1 MDINNLIMTTRI
13 RLARNC
19 DGIPFKLKDR
29 SVFEAIAKSIVAD
42 NPHYFMLPASELP
55 ETMRNALFEQHLI
68 SKDFLANYEYGM
80 LVTDKE
86 NKVSIML
93 GEEDH
98 IRIQAITNEYDINNT
113 YQTAKRIADR
123 LETKFKIAKSKQL
136 GYLTRCPT
144 NLGSGMRV
152 SVMIYLPALT
162 LTGEI
167 RKIFTSIKNTK
178 ITIRGVYGEGSN
190 TSGCIYQISNQ
201 NSIFA
206 NDNDI
211 LNLLH
216 TTVQKIAIAEMKL
229 QQQIYKE
236 DRDEINDKVMRAVGI
251 LTNAI
256 LISSAEATEHLVWI
270 KLGLSLGILSS
281 KNNRIIDDLFF
292 ITKPSTLLTQ
302 IQATK
307 NLSRSADSSLSPRER
322 DKIRASKIR
331 EVLRSAIIIV

>member
-1 MDINNLIMTTRI
+1 MADINDLIMTTRV

-19 DGIPFKLKDR
+19 DGIPFKIKDHAF
-29 SVFEAIAKSIVAD
+29 FESIAKNIVEN

-55 ETMRNALFEQHLI
+55 ENMRNALFEQHLI

-98 IRIQAITNEYDINNT
+98 IRIQSITNEYDINNT
-113 YQTAKRIADR
+113 YQTAKKIADQ
-123 LETKFKIAKSKQL
+123 LESKFKIARNKQL
-136 GYLTRCPT
+136 GYITSCPT
-144 NLGSGMRV
+144 NLGSGMRA

-167 RKIFTSIKNTK
+167 KKIFANIKNTK

-201 NSIFA
+201 NSIFMG
-206 NDNDI
+206 DTDI

-216 TTVQKIAIAEMKL
+216 SAVQKIAIAEIKL
-229 QQQIYKE
+229 QQKIYTE
-236 DRDEINDKVMRAVGI
+236 DRDTVNDHVMRAIGI

-256 LISSAEATEHLVWI
+256 LLSSAEATEHLVWI
-270 KLGLSLGILSS
+270 KLGLSLGILSA
-281 KNNRIIDDLFF
+281 KNNRIVDDLFF
-292 ITKPSTLLTQ
+292 VTKPSTLLTQ
-302 IQATK
+302 IQSTK
-307 NLSRSADSSLSPRER
+307 KLSAQER
-322 DKIRASKIR
+322 DKIRATKIR
-331 EVLRSAIIIV
+331 ETLRSAVIINI

>member
-1 MDINNLIMTTRI
+1 
-13 RLARNC
+13 
-19 DGIPFKLKDR
+19 
-29 SVFEAIAKSIVAD
+29 
-42 NPHYFMLPASELP
+42 
-55 ETMRNALFEQHLI
+55 
-68 SKDFLANYEYGM
+68 
-80 LVTDKE
+80 
-86 NKVSIML
+86 
-93 GEEDH
+93 
-98 IRIQAITNEYDINNT
+98 
-113 YQTAKRIADR
+113 
-123 LETKFKIAKSKQL
+123 
-136 GYLTRCPT
+136 
-144 NLGSGMRV
+144 MRV

-167 RKIFTSIKNTK
+167 RKIFASIKNTK

-302 IQATK
+302 IQTTK